1 MSTFPSLI
9 PSTRTY
15 TPGDVP
21 SAVQAS
27 LTGVA
32 SGFRRGNRRVGQT
45 LALTFQRLEESDVT
59 LIRNHYDN
67 RSGSFD
73 LFFLSA
79 QVWNGYGTPPIPLLS
94 DYAWRYVAAPGI
106 TDASCARWDV
116 ELQLE
121 TVPID
126 TGDLVF
132 DAGLAGAS
140 PARTYILDAGAAA
153 TSPAR
158 DYIISP
164 GGSIA

>member
-21 SAVQAS
+21 SALQVS
-27 LTGVA
+27 LSGIA
-32 SGFRRGNRRVGQT
+32 SGFRRGNRRVAQT

-79 QVWNGYGTPPIPLLS
+79 ELWVGYATPPIPLLS
-94 DYAWRYVAAPGI
+94 DYAWRYIAAPI
-106 TDASCARWDV
+106 INDASCGRWDV
-116 ELQLE
+116 EIELE
-121 TVPID
+121 TVPIG
-126 TGDLVF
+126 TGDLIF
-132 DAGLAGAS
+132 DAGLAAIS
-140 PARTYILDAGAAA
+140 PARTYILEAGAAA

>member
-1 MSTFPSLI
+1 MSTFPALI

-21 SAVQAS
+21 SAMQAS
-27 LTGVA
+27 LTGIA
-32 SGFRRGNRRVGQT
+32 SGFRRGNRRVAQT
-45 LALTFQRLEESDVT
+45 LALTFQRLEEADVT
-59 LIRNHYDN
+59 LIRDHYND

-73 LFFLSA
+73 IFFLSA
-79 QVWNGYGTPPIPLLS
+79 EVWNGYSTPPISLLS
-94 DYAWRYVAAPGI
+94 DYAWRYVAAPAI

-126 TGDLVF
+126 TGDLIF
-132 DAGLAGAS
+132 DGELAPAS
-140 PARTYILDAGAAA
+140 PARAYILEAGAAA
-153 TSPAR
+153 ASPTR

-164 GGSIA
+164 GGAIA

>member
-1 MSTFPSLI
+1 MSTFPALI

-27 LTGVA
+27 LTGIA
-32 SGFRRGNRRVGQT
+32 SGFRRGNRRVAQT
-45 LALTFQRLEESDVT
+45 LALTFQRLEEADVT
-59 LIRNHYDN
+59 LIRDHYDD

-73 LFFLSA
+73 IFFLSA
-79 QVWNGYGTPPIPLLS
+79 EVWNGYSTPPVSLLS
-94 DYAWRYVAAPGI
+94 DYAWRYIAPPAI

-126 TGDLVF
+126 TGDLIF
-132 DAGLAGAS
+132 DGELAPTS
-140 PARTYILDAGAAA
+140 PARAYILDAGAAA
-153 TSPAR
+153 ASPAR

-164 GGSIA
+164 TGAT